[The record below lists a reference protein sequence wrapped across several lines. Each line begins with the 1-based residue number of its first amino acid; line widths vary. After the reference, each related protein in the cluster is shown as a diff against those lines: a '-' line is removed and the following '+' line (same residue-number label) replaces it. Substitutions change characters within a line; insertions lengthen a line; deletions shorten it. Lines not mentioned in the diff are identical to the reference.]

1 MGLQGPPNHPRVKGF
16 EAEVG
21 GRVHAAG
28 AARLFLDG
36 AREFLR
42 AEKGS

>member
-1 MGLQGPPNHPRVKGF
+1 MGPPMTSDV
-16 EAEVG
+16 V
-21 GRVHAAG
+21 VVVG

-42 AEKGS
+42 AEKGA